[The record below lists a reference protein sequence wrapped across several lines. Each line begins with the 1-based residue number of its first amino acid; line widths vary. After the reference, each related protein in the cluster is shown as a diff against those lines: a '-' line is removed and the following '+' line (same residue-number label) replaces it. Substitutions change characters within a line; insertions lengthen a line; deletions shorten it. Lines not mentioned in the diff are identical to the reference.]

1 MVKTNITTS
10 LPLHCRRREV
20 LFSARNFDF
29 FDSGV
34 MERVREGVDRL
45 QRGTEAAGPGPGE
58 GVRRRVD
65 RVLARRTDP
74 ATGRPEVLVR
84 WAPADV

>member
-1 MVKTNITTS
+1 
-10 LPLHCRRREV
+10 
-20 LFSARNFDF
+20 
-29 FDSGV
+29 

-45 QRGTEAAGPGPGE
+45 QRGTEAAGSGPGE

-74 ATGRPEVLVR
+74 ETGRPEVLVR